1 MENKAVLK
9 DSHYILPLPFRDQ
22 EVQLPNN
29 RAQTSTRAKWL
40 AKKFQRN
47 QKLLSDYQAFMDELL
62 EKGYA
67 VKIDAPAEEGKLW
80 YVPHHGVYHPQKP
93 GKIRVAFD
101 CSATYNGRC
110 LNKE

>member
-1 MENKAVLK
+1 MENEAVLK
-9 DSHYILPLPFRDQ
+9 DSHYILPLPFRDP

-29 RAQTSTRAKWL
+29 RAQASTRAKWL

-67 VKIDAPAEEGKLW
+67 VKIDAPAEEGKLPTILKSRER
-80 YVPHHGVYHPQKP
+80 YELCLTVVQLTT
-93 GKIRVAFD
+93 VAV
-101 CSATYNGRC
+101 ST
-110 LNKE
+110 KKS